1 MPDLPQKHEKMG
13 PTKNPV
19 EQRSPD
25 GSEPFTGGGRRADL
39 PYDYQQREAAD
50 ADWKAN
56 LERVA
61 RQDREAVGQMHGK
74 DDGTPWVKGGS
85 GKGRNAR

>member
-13 PTKNPV
+13 PVKSPV
-19 EQRSPD
+19 EQQSPD
-25 GSEPFTGGGRRADL
+25 GSEPFAGGGRRADL
-39 PYDYQQREAAD
+39 PFDYQQRASAD
-50 ADWKAN
+50 ADYADN
-56 LERVA
+56 LERVR

-74 DDGTPWVKGGS
+74 ADGTPWVNG